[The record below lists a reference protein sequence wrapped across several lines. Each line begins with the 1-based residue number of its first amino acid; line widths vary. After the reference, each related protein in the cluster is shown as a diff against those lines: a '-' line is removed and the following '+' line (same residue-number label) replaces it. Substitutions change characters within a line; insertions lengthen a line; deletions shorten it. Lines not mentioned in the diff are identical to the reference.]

1 MSIDLAVRGSG
12 PRARLSRA
20 LALAAASVLFGVL
33 VTANSAGYRYGIS
46 DQSFYIPA
54 FEHRIDPTL
63 FPRDGALIDSQ
74 SKLTVADEIV
84 GAVSTST
91 GAPLPALFLIGY
103 LATIVLAVVA
113 VIVIGRRLY
122 ASPWSIAALGLA
134 LTLRHRIAKTGVNTF
149 EGYFHPRVLAFAI
162 GLVALGML
170 LQGRRGV
177 AVFLAGLAIIVH
189 PTTGVW
195 FAVWIGAAVAVS
207 ASLPKAALAAAA
219 VLSGGGALALVV
231 AGPLSG
237 GLTVMDPA
245 WMAVL
250 AERDYLYPT
259 AWKAGTWAVNAIAPA
274 LVALVFAWRRRLGL
288 TTPAEAGIVV
298 GAAVLLAIFVG
309 SLPFIAARV
318 ALAVQLQTSRVL
330 WQIEVWAIVYLV
342 WVLCEAPWRAAAAT
356 RRRQLAVVTALALLS
371 TARGAYILQ
380 VEHDHQLVRPD
391 LPPTAWQRAADWI
404 RRNSPPDAHVLAD
417 PDHAHRYGVSF
428 RIAGRRDVFLERAKD
443 AAIAIYSRPL
453 AMQITERRAALG
465 DFYDLTPA
473 ELAALDQRYDLDFLV
488 TEQRLPLPVAR
499 SEGPLQIY
507 RLDARP

>member
-54 FEHRIDPTL
+54 FEHRIDPAL

-84 GAVSTST
+84 GGVAAST
-91 GAPLPALFLIGY
+91 GLALPALFLAGY
-103 LATIVLAVVA
+103 LATVVLFVAAVA
-113 VIVIGRRLY
+113 AIGGRLY
-122 ASPWSIAALGLA
+122 ASPWSVAALGLA

-149 EGYFHPRVLAFAI
+149 EGYFHPRVLTFAI
-162 GLVALGML
+162 GLLAVGML
-170 LQGRRGV
+170 LRERRGPAV
-177 AVFLAGLAIIVH
+177 ALACLGILVH

-195 FAVWIGAAVAVS
+195 FAVWIGVALAMSAPVPRSAVVAG
-207 ASLPKAALAAAA
+207 AAAA
-219 VLSGGGALALVV
+219 AACALALIIW
-231 AGPLSG
+231 GPLKG
-237 GLTVMDPA
+237 ALTVMDPA
-245 WMAVL
+245 WMSVL

-259 AWKAGTWAVNAIAPA
+259 DWRPGTWAVNALAP
-274 LVALVFAWRRRLGL
+274 LVVGGVFIWRRRLGL
-288 TTPAEAGIVV
+288 TTPAESGVV
-298 GAAVLLAIFVG
+298 TGAATLLAIFVA
-309 SLPFIAARV
+309 SLPFIAAKV

-342 WVLCEAPWRAAAAT
+342 WALCEAHWLPAMAA
-356 RRRQLAVVTALALLS
+356 RRRQLAVFALLALVS
-371 TARGAYILQ
+371 TVRGAYILQ
-380 VEHDHQLVRPD
+380 VEHDHRLVRAD
-391 LPPTAWQRAADWI
+391 LPPTPWQRAADWI

-465 DFYDLTPA
+465 DFYDLTPT
-473 ELAALDQRYDLDFLV
+473 ELAALDQRYDLDFLI

-499 SEGPLQIY
+499 SEGPLRIY

>member
-1 MSIDLAVRGSG
+1 MSELAVQDSG
-12 PRARLSRA
+12 PRAALRRA
-20 LALAAASVLFGVL
+20 LALAGASMCFAVL

-54 FEHRIDPTL
+54 FEHRIDPSL

-84 GAVSTST
+84 GAVWASTRI
-91 GAPLPALFLIGY
+91 PLPALFLVGY
-103 LATIVLAVVA
+103 LATIILIVAA
-113 VIVIGRRLY
+113 VIVIGGGLY

-149 EGYFHPRVLAFAI
+149 EGYFHPRVLTFAI
-162 GLVALGML
+162 GLLAVGL
-170 LQGRRGV
+170 LLRGRRGV
-177 AVFLAGLAIIVH
+177 AVALACLGMLVH
-189 PTTGVW
+189 PTTGLW
-195 FAVWIGAAVAVS
+195 FAVWIGVATAIS
-207 ASLPKAALAAAA
+207 ASRPRTVLIAAA
-219 VLSGGGALALVV
+219 VLSAAGALALVV
-231 AGPLSG
+231 VGPLRG
-237 GLTVMDPA
+237 ALTVMDPA

-259 AWKAGTWAVNAIAPA
+259 EWRAGTWAVNAIAPV
-274 LVALVFAWRRRLGL
+274 LVALVFLWRRRRGL
-288 TTPAEAGIVV
+288 TTPPEAGIVV
-298 GAAVLLAIFVG
+298 GAAVLLAIFAV
-309 SLPFIAARV
+309 SLPFVAARV

-330 WQIEVWAIVYLV
+330 WQVEVWAIVYLV
-342 WVLCEAPWRAAAAT
+342 WLLCEAPWRLPFAHRH
-356 RRRQLAVVTALALLS
+356 RRIAVVTALALVS
-371 TARGAYILQ
+371 AVRGAYILQ
-380 VEHDHQLVRPD
+380 VEHDHQLVRAD
-391 LPPTAWQRAADWI
+391 LPPTDWQRAADWI

-473 ELAALDQRYDLDFLV
+473 ALAALDQRYDLDYLI
-488 TEQRLPLPVAR
+488 TEQRLPLPLAR

-507 RLDARP
+507 RLDVRR

>member
-1 MSIDLAVRGSG
+1 MSDGAVQQSG
-12 PRARLSRA
+12 PRARLTRV
-20 LALAAASVLFGVL
+20 LALAAAALGFAVL

-54 FEHRIDPTL
+54 FEHRIDPAL

-84 GAVSTST
+84 GAVSSST
-91 GAPLPALFLIGY
+91 GIALPALFLAGY
-103 LATIVLAVVA
+103 LATVGLVVA
-113 VIVIGRRLY
+113 AVTTIGGRLY
-122 ASPWSIAALGLA
+122 ASPWTIAALGLA

-149 EGYFHPRVLAFAI
+149 EGYFHPRVLTFAI
-162 GLVALGML
+162 GLLAIGVL
-170 LQGRRGV
+170 LRERRGV
-177 AVFLAGLAIIVH
+177 AVLLACLGILVH

-195 FAVWIGAAVAVS
+195 FAIWIGVAVAIS
-207 ASLPKAALAAAA
+207 ASLPRRVLIATAALSAAA
-219 VLSGGGALALVV
+219 ALALVL
-231 AGPLSG
+231 AGPLRG

-259 AWKAGTWAVNAIAPA
+259 EWKAGTWVVNAIAPG

-288 TTPAEAGIVV
+288 TTSAEAGIVV
-298 GAAVLLAIFVG
+298 GAGVLLAIFVA

-342 WVLCEAPWRAAAAT
+342 WLLCEAPWRIAIAS
-356 RRRQLAVVTALALLS
+356 RRRRIAVVTVLAIAS
-371 TARGAYILQ
+371 AVRGAYILQ
-380 VEHDHQLVRPD
+380 VEHDHQLVRAD

-453 AMQITERRAALG
+453 AMQITDRRTALG

-473 ELAALDQRYDLDFLV
+473 ELAALDDRYDLDFLI

-507 RLDARP
+507 RLDSRP

>member
-1 MSIDLAVRGSG
+1 MSELAVQDSG
-12 PRARLSRA
+12 PRRRLRRA
-20 LALAAASVLFGVL
+20 SVLAAAALCFGVL

-54 FEHRIDPTL
+54 FEHRIDPAL
-63 FPRDGALIDSQ
+63 FPRDGAIIDSQ

-84 GAVSTST
+84 GAVSAST

-103 LATIVLAVVA
+103 LATVLLTAIAVVG
-113 VIVIGRRLY
+113 IGGRLY

-162 GLVALGML
+162 GLGAIGL
-170 LQGRRGV
+170 LLRGRRGV
-177 AVFLAGLAIIVH
+177 AVVLAGLGILVH

-195 FAVWIGAAVAVS
+195 FAVWIGVAVAVS
-207 ASLPKAALAAAA
+207 SSLPKAVIAGAAALAGAFA
-219 VLSGGGALALVV
+219 VALVV
-231 AGPLSG
+231 AGPLRG
-237 GLTVMDPA
+237 ALTVMDPA

-259 AWKAGTWAVNAIAPA
+259 DWKAGTWAVNAIAPA

-288 TTPAEAGIVV
+288 TTPAEVGIVV
-298 GAAVLLAIFVG
+298 GVAVLLAMFAA
-309 SLPFIAARV
+309 SLPFIAARI

-330 WQIEVWAIVYLV
+330 WQVEVWAIVYLV
-342 WVLCEAPWRAAAAT
+342 WLLCEAPWRIASAP
-356 RRRQLAVVTALALLS
+356 RRRQVAVVTALALVSAL
-371 TARGAYILQ
+371 RGAYILR
-380 VEHDHQLVRPD
+380 VEHDHGLVRPD

-473 ELAALDQRYDLDFLV
+473 ELAALDHRYDLDFLI